1 MADEQDKAKCVLSLR
16 RARIKPGWVAMAP
29 QGNRVH
35 AVHVVCEEG
44 RRPALRWACTGAWSD
59 PVQALRALRRA
70 RSLRQQRTVAVLQ
83 HAQYQLLTL
92 DATDLPRDEWRDA
105 IRWRLKDMVDF
116 AVDSAGVDVIEI
128 PTHAQP
134 NRRASLMA
142 VAAPRLSLAPL
153 VNVGYDAG
161 LPWHAI
167 DVPETAL
174 RNVAVLGVEPGRGEA
189 LLHVGPTHSTLVI
202 TTQGELLVTRHVE
215 VTLDQ
220 LTETEPS
227 ARQSHFERACLE
239 LQRTL
244 DNVERQFS
252 HANLA
257 RLAIA
262 PGAPLLPFIEYVRD
276 LVYVPVVAFDLGAVL
291 DLSAVPE
298 LTDPTEQAAYLPA
311 IGAAL
316 R

>member
-1 MADEQDKAKCVLSLR
+1 LLVLSLR
-16 RARIKPGWVAMAP
+16 RTKTK
-29 QGNRVH
+29 H
-35 AVHVVCEEG
+35 AVHVISEEG
-44 RRPALRWACTGAWSD
+44 RKPALRWACTEAWAD
-59 PVQALRALRRA
+59 PAQALRALRRA
-70 RSLRQQRTVAVLQ
+70 QPLQQHRSVGLLQ

-92 DATDLPRDEWRDA
+92 DAPDLPRSEWRDA
-105 IRWRLKDMVDF
+105 MRWRLKDLVDF
-116 AVDSAGVDVIEI
+116 PVETAGIDVLDI
-128 PTHAQP
+128 PADPQQRRPPSLIAIAAARATLQP
-134 NRRASLMA
+134 LAD
-142 VAAPRLSLAPL
+142 AAT
-153 VNVGYDAG
+153 DAG
-161 LPWHAI
+161 TPWHAI

-174 RNVAVLGVEPGRGEA
+174 RNIAVLAAEAGRGEA
-189 LLHVGPTHSTLVI
+189 LLHVGHAHSTLVV
-202 TTQGELLVTRHVE
+202 TAHGELLMSRHIE

-220 LTETEPS
+220 LTEADEDQ
-227 ARQSHFERACLE
+227 RQQNFERASLE

-257 RLAIA
+257 RLQVA
-262 PGAPLLPFIEYVRD
+262 PGAPLRAFVDYVRD
-276 LVYVPVVAFDLGAVL
+276 LVYVPVAAFDLAAVI